1 MNVVV
6 TGIGP
11 RCGTSA
17 MMRLLINNGWD
28 PHSVAEQF
36 PHYVARE
43 KNPEG
48 FWDVSKTYLETPT
61 PITLGVNQC
70 IKLWHP
76 YFSYIDW
83 TTVDLMVILHR
94 QDFIKQFKSTD
105 KCAKAEGYHMT
116 IQQYSEI
123 LTAVHKNIKEISSLV
138 KQLRIPMR
146 YLRGSPNSVLTKIK
160 EAV

>member
-1 MNVVV
+1 MNIVV

-48 FWDVSKTYLETPT
+48 FWDVSKTYLDNTT
-61 PITLGVNQC
+61 PIALKANEC
-70 IKLWHP
+70 IKLWDPH
-76 YFSYIDW
+76 FSYIDW
-83 TTVDLMVILHR
+83 ATVDLMIVMHR
-94 QDFIKQFKSTD
+94 QDYSKQLRSIY
-105 KCAKAEGYHMT
+105 KCAKAEGLDMT
-116 IQQYSEI
+116 AKQYSE
-123 LTAVHKNIKEISSLV
+123 LFTTAHANIKEVSNLV

-146 YLRGSPNSVLTKIK
+146 YLRGSPKSVLTKIK
-160 EAV
+160 EIV